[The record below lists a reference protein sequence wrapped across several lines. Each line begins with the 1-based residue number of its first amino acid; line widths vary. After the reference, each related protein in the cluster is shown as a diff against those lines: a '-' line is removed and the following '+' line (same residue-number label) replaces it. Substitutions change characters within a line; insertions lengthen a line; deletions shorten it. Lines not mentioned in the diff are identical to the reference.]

1 MWCASGLDSEPSD
14 SGLYREFEYTEEKC
28 VDWDPDSDYERMID
42 DKDDSDSPYL
52 ALPGAPTL
60 TRPTDR
66 RHRTPNRGRTGNC
79 YLNLDRF

>member
-1 MWCASGLDSEPSD
+1 MWCESGLDSEPSD

-60 TRPTDR
+60 TRPTDSGQTDGTE
-66 RHRTPNRGRTGNC
+66 HRTAGGQETAIST
-79 YLNLDRF
+79 